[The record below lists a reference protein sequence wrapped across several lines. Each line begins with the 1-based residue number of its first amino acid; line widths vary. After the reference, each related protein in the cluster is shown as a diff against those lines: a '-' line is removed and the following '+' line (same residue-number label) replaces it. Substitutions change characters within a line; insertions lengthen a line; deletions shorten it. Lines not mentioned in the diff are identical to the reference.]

1 VDAQRCDNGNTAP
14 SDGCDATCQT
24 EKGFEC
30 IGGNAGQSNTC
41 RCKVWTKTQDGAMVI
56 AANTTV
62 QSLDQRSVQQYLTA
76 VDTVVQ
82 QSQARLRVGQ
92 KIPAGPETSN
102 RKEAGSATLANSRR
116 ATTRVKASAAA
127 TAIISGQTAT
137 RWSCLT
143 RAETRSSS
151 RTSHKRESVLFIGT
165 QFSILYTSMYSPA
178 EAATPRA

>member
-1 VDAQRCDNGNTAP
+1 MVAYGHPGALAWTHKGVMMAIPLHPTDAMPHAKRRRGSSAL
-14 SDGCDATCQT
+14 
-24 EKGFEC
+24 
-30 IGGNAGQSNTC
+30 AGTPVRVTRVVARYGPRHRTVLRLS
-41 RCKVWTKTQDGAMVI
+41 RL
-56 AANTTV
+56 NTTV
-62 QSLDQRSVQQYLTA
+62 QRSVQQYLTA

-82 QSQARLRVGQ
+82 QSQGRLRVGQ

-151 RTSHKRESVLFIGT
+151 RTSHKTKVFR
-165 QFSILYTSMYSPA
+165 
-178 EAATPRA
+178 RC